1 MKSPLQ
7 IRLAIA
13 ISILVTTAAVGL
25 GTSHLCATDKN
36 VEAPASQRPQLVPL
50 PETGTDTSEALYPTW
65 WGGPPHVP
73 DRVPC
78 KDAGNCV
85 TCHETNA
92 AMDPKHAFACI
103 QCHGG
108 DSKAENKDAAHVG
121 LIKDPGDLKTVD
133 KTCGACHPEEARRVK
148 HSAMALAP
156 RMINHTRFA
165 FGGQNSPDPTHAT
178 MDVDGTET
186 GPPPGRLCKSR
197 G

>member
-7 IRLAIA
+7 IKLAIA
-13 ISILVTTAAVGL
+13 ISILVTTVAVSL
-25 GTSHLCATDKN
+25 GTSHLWATDKK
-36 VEAPASQRPQLVPL
+36 VEAPASQRPRLVPL
-50 PETGTDTSEALYPTW
+50 PETGEDKPQALYPTW
-65 WGGPPHVP
+65 WGGPPDVP

-78 KDAGNCV
+78 KDAGSCV

-92 AMDPKHAFACI
+92 AMDPNHDFACI

-108 DSKAENKDAAHVG
+108 DSKAEDKDAAHLG

-133 KTCGACHPEEARRVK
+133 KTCGACHPEEARRVR

-165 FGGQNSPDPTHAT
+165 FGGQKQPGPDTCN
-178 MDVDGTET
+178 DG
-186 GPPPGRLCKSR
+186 R
-197 G
+197 